1 MSQRVDFYII
11 SNRVSNAK
19 LKLASR
25 LCNKLCKLNKKA
37 LVYTSDAN
45 ESQLLDDLM
54 WQYNDTSFVP
64 HEVIQPNSIQLELS
78 PVHISHTTELPQKY
92 DVLINLNG
100 QIPEHHN
107 QFERIAE
114 LVSNDDQDKQLARQ
128 RYKVYMDN
136 SSELSTH
143 NIEL

>member
-1 MSQRVDFYII
+1 MPQRIDFYLI

-25 LCNKLCKLNKKA
+25 LCNKLFKLNKKA

-64 HEVIQPNSIQLELS
+64 HEIIQANNEQLELS
-78 PVHISHTTELPQKY
+78 PIHISHGTQLPQTY
-92 DVLINLNG
+92 DILINLSN
-100 QIPEHHN
+100 QIPEHHQ
-107 QFERIAE
+107 QFDRVAE
-114 LVSNDDQDKQLARQ
+114 LVANDEQDKHLARQ
-128 RYKVYMDN
+128 RYKIYQDN
-136 SSELSTH
+136 NSELTTH

>member
-1 MSQRVDFYII
+1 MQRIDFYLI

-25 LCNKLCKLNKKA
+25 LCSKLFKLNKST

-54 WQYNDTSFVP
+54 WQYSDTSFVP
-64 HEVIQPNSIQLELS
+64 HEIIQPDSNQLELS
-78 PVHISHTTELPQKY
+78 LVHISHTTQLPKKY
-92 DVLINLNG
+92 DVLINLSG
-100 QIPEHHN
+100 QIPDHHD
-107 QFERIAE
+107 QFERVAE
-114 LVSNDDQDKQLARQ
+114 LVANDDQDKHLARQ
-128 RYKVYMDN
+128 RYKTYQDN
-136 SSELSTH
+136 NKELNTH